1 VRIIDPQ
8 PEQQIDASRRPI
20 GLSVGRVLDIVSES
34 GAPQLQTSATQSRA
48 HTLFGIGSGN
58 AMEWFDWGVYTTF
71 TPFFASQFFHSGD
84 AVSDVLNTLVVFA
97 VGFLARPFGGLLFG
111 WIADRKGR
119 KLSMTLTVATA
130 AVGSL
135 AIGLSPNYAT
145 IGLWA
150 SVVLVLARLAQ
161 GLAHGGELPS
171 AQTYIAEAAP
181 KERRGLWSSLIYFS
195 GTIGQIAGTLLAAIL
210 STVLSQAAMTSYG
223 WRIPFILGGVF
234 GLYAFYMRLRMHETE
249 VFVDE
254 LVHDDPAAVDD
265 AHPQTK
271 GGIWQTIKEHPKLL
285 FQVIG
290 LTMGATVLYYAWA
303 ISAPAYVINVL
314 HAPAAGA
321 LWAGVAAQL
330 FFLIALPIWGI
341 VSDRIGRKPVLLVA
355 LVGMAVLNLPLNAM
369 LGPSPWSLFI
379 AMSIALIFLAAFS
392 SIGPAVYAEIFPTRI
407 RATGLAVPY
416 SIAVALFGGT
426 APYLQTYFASMH
438 MTSTFI
444 WYGIVLG
451 LLSGLV
457 VLTLPETKGID
468 LRAKS
473 VGAHGRRKS
482 LRSTAA

>member
-1 VRIIDPQ
+1 M
-8 PEQQIDASRRPI
+8 
-20 GLSVGRVLDIVSES
+20 SES
-34 GAPQLQTSATQSRA
+34 AAHLQTSATQSRA

-97 VGFLARPFGGLLFG
+97 VGFLARPFGGWLFG
-111 WIADRKGR
+111 WIADKRGR

-145 IGLWA
+145 IGIGA

-171 AQTYIAEAAP
+171 AQTYIAETAP

-195 GTIGQIAGTLLAAIL
+195 GTIGQLAGTLLAAIL
-210 STVLSQAAMTSYG
+210 STALPPTAMTSFG
-223 WRIPFILGGVF
+223 WRIPFVVGGVF
-234 GLYAFYMRLRMHETE
+234 GLYALYMRLRMHETE

-254 LVHDDPAAVDD
+254 VVHDDPD
-265 AHPQTK
+265 QQK
-271 GGIWQTIKEHPKLL
+271 GAIWHAIKAHPKLL

-290 LTMGATVLYYAWA
+290 VTMGATVLYYAWA

-314 HAPAAGA
+314 HVPAAGA
-321 LWAGVAAQL
+321 LWAGVAAQVV
-330 FFLIALPIWGI
+330 FLIVLPIWGV
-341 VSDRIGRKPVLLVA
+341 VSDRIGRKPVLLTA

-369 LGPSPWSLFI
+369 LNTSPWSLFI
-379 AMSIALIFLAAFS
+379 AMSIALVFLGAFS
-392 SIGPAVYAEIFPTRI
+392 SVGPAVYAEIFPTRI

-426 APYLQTYFASMH
+426 APYLQTYFASLH
-438 MTSTFI
+438 MTSTFV

-468 LRAKS
+468 LKDRS

-482 LRSTAA
+482 LQPEDA

>member
-1 VRIIDPQ
+1 M
-8 PEQQIDASRRPI
+8 
-20 GLSVGRVLDIVSES
+20 SES
-34 GAPQLQTSATQSRA
+34 AAQRSDTPRLQTSATQSRA
-48 HTLFGIGSGN
+48 RTLFGIGSGN

-84 AVSDVLNTLVVFA
+84 TVSDVLNTLVVFA
-97 VGFLARPFGGLLFG
+97 VGFLARPFGGWLFG
-111 WIADRKGR
+111 WVADKKGR

-135 AIGLSPNYAT
+135 AIGISPNYAM
-145 IGLWA
+145 IGVGA

-181 KERRGLWSSLIYFS
+181 RQRRGLWSSLIYFS
-195 GTIGQIAGTLLAAIL
+195 GTIGQLAGTLVAAIL
-210 STVLSQAAMTSYG
+210 SSVLAKEAMTSFG
-223 WRIPFILGGVF
+223 WRIPFVLGGVF
-234 GLYAFYMRLRMHETE
+234 GLYALYMRLRMSETE

-254 LVHDDPAAVDD
+254 IVRDDPTAADYTH
-265 AHPQTK
+265 APTK
-271 GGIWQTIKEHPKLL
+271 GGIWQTIKEHPRLL
-285 FQVIG
+285 LQVIG

-314 HAPAAGA
+314 HVPAAGA
-321 LWAGVAAQL
+321 LWAGVAAQVV
-330 FFLIALPIWGI
+330 FLIVLPIWGI
-341 VSDRIGRKPVLLVA
+341 VSDRIGRKPVLLTAV
-355 LVGMAVLNLPLNAM
+355 VGLAVLNFPLNAM
-369 LGPSPWSLFI
+369 LDTSPWSLFF
-379 AMSIALIFLAAFS
+379 AMSIALIFLGAFS
-392 SIGPAVYAEIFPTRI
+392 SIGPALYAEIFPTRI

-426 APYLQTYFASMH
+426 APYLQTYLASQH
-438 MTSTFI
+438 MTSTFV
-444 WYGIVLG
+444 WYGVVLG

-468 LRAKS
+468 LKDRS

-482 LRSTAA
+482 LRTNVA

>member
-1 VRIIDPQ
+1 
-8 PEQQIDASRRPI
+8 
-20 GLSVGRVLDIVSES
+20 VSES
-34 GAPQLQTSATQSRA
+34 ARPRPDTSPPQAQSRA

-111 WIADRKGR
+111 WIADKKGR

-130 AVGSL
+130 AVGSI
-135 AIGLSPNYAT
+135 AIGICPNYTT
-145 IGLWA
+145 IGLAA

-181 KERRGLWSSLIYFS
+181 RERRGLWSSLIYFS
-195 GTIGQIAGTLLAAIL
+195 GTIGQLAGTVLAA
-210 STVLSQAAMTSYG
+210 VLSSALAKDAMTSFG
-223 WRIPFILGGVF
+223 WRIPFLVGGAF
-234 GLYAFYMRLRMHETE
+234 GLYALYMRLRMAETE

-254 LVHDDPAAVDD
+254 IVHDDPTAAD
-265 AHPQTK
+265 AEHSGPK
-271 GGIWQTIKEHPKLL
+271 SSIWQTIKEHPRLL

-290 LTMGATVLYYAWA
+290 LTAGATVLYYAWA
-303 ISAPAYVINVL
+303 ISAPAYAISVL
-314 HAPAAGA
+314 HVPAAGA
-321 LWAGVAAQL
+321 LWAGVAAQVI
-330 FFLIALPIWGI
+330 FLIVLPIWGV
-341 VSDRIGRKPVLLVA
+341 VSDRFGRKPVLLAA
-355 LVGMAVLNLPLNAM
+355 LIGMAALNFPLNAM
-369 LGPSPWSLFI
+369 LDTSPWSLFF
-379 AMSIALIFLAAFS
+379 AMSIALIFLGAYS

-426 APYLQTYFASMH
+426 APYLQTYLASHHMPSVFA
-438 MTSTFI
+438 
-444 WYGIVLG
+444 WYGVVLG

-468 LRAKS
+468 LKDKS

-482 LRSTAA
+482 LRAMST

>member
-1 VRIIDPQ
+1 MS
-8 PEQQIDASRRPI
+8 EQGSSTPHIP
-20 GLSVGRVLDIVSES
+20 
-34 GAPQLQTSATQSRA
+34 TSANQGRA

-84 AVSDVLNTLVVFA
+84 AVSDVLNTLGVFA
-97 VGFLARPFGGLLFG
+97 VGFLARPFGGWLFG
-111 WIADRKGR
+111 WIADVKGR

-145 IGLWA
+145 IGVGA

-210 STVLSQAAMTSYG
+210 STALSPTEMTSFG
-223 WRIPFILGGVF
+223 WRIAFIVGGVF
-234 GLYAFYMRLRMHETE
+234 GLYALYMRLRMHETE
-249 VFVDE
+249 VFVAD
-254 LVHDDPAAVDD
+254 VADPGVADTAQ
-265 AHPQTK
+265 ARAPK
-271 GGIWQTIKEHPKLL
+271 GGIWQTIKEHPRLL

-303 ISAPAYVINVL
+303 IAAPAYVINVL

-321 LWAGVAAQL
+321 LWAGVAAQV

-341 VSDRIGRKPVLLVA
+341 VSDRIGRKPVLLTA
-355 LVGMAVLNLPLNAM
+355 LLGVAVLNFPLNAM
-369 LGPSPWSLFI
+369 LDASPWSLFF

-407 RATGLAVPY
+407 RAIGLAVPY

-426 APYLQTYFASMH
+426 APYLQTYFASHH
-438 MTSTFI
+438 MSSTFV

-451 LLSGLV
+451 LVSGLV

-468 LRAKS
+468 LKDRS
-473 VGAHGRRKS
+473 VGAHGRRKT
-482 LRSTAA
+482 LRQEVA